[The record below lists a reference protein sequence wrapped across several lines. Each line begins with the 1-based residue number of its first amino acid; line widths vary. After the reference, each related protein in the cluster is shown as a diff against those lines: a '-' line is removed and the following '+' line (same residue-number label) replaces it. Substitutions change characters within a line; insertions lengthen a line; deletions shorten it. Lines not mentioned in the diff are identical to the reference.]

1 MNDGILNRLKK
12 ISLGNWILIGMIL
25 GVIVGLFLN
34 LFVENNFIED
44 VILMDNVFYLGGNI
58 FIRLMKMLVVPL
70 VFCSLVVGVS
80 SISDI
85 HKIFTVGGRIII
97 LYLATSLIGIFIAF
111 ALSSVIKPGVGINIA
126 AISQTSNVTLNQTM
140 TDLVLNIIPENPLNA
155 LASSEILPVIILGVI
170 MGFILVKLGHQTP
183 TLNNLFK
190 ELNKI
195 MIVMTGIVLKFA
207 PFGVFCLM
215 ARTFGTLGF
224 ESIFTLAKFICCVL
238 LGLIIQ
244 LFVVYPFILVIF
256 TRVNPLRFYRKF
268 MSVMFFAFSTLS
280 SNATIPLNMNK
291 LEDIGVS
298 RLVSSFTVPLGAT
311 INKNGTIIMQ
321 SVAVIFAA
329 QCCGMDLG
337 TSALITIIFTL
348 IIASTS
354 TQSVPFS
361 GIATLTLVFT
371 SVGLPVEIIGLLV
384 GIDHILDS
392 FRTAVNVA
400 GDAIC
405 TIIVAFKNKSF
416 DMDVFN
422 NKKEPDKSLQD
433 ME

>member
-268 MSVMFFAFSTLS
+268 VSVMFFAFSTLS

-298 RLVSSFTVPLGAT
+298 RLVSSFTVPLGST

-361 GIATLTLVFT
+361 
-371 SVGLPVEIIGLLV
+371 LPL
-384 GIDHILDS
+384 
-392 FRTAVNVA
+392 
-400 GDAIC
+400 
-405 TIIVAFKNKSF
+405 
-416 DMDVFN
+416 
-422 NKKEPDKSLQD
+422 
-433 ME
+433 